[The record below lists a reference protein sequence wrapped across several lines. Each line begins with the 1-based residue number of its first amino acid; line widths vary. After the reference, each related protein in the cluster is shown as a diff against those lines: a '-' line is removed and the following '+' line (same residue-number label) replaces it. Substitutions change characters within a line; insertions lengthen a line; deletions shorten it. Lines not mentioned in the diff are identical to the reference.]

1 MTAERQEGRWYQMSF
16 WALETRVEKL
26 DDLRHAPGGD
36 GGTGTSGSEEPQA
49 ASALNRERALASDLM
64 EQICERDNLNRAYKR
79 VKGNKGAAGVDG
91 MSVEEL
97 YRWLLEHKGELVQ
110 GLLDGSY
117 EPQPVRGV
125 EIPKPGGGV
134 RQLGIPMM
142 PSYCTS
148 YREFGDFREII
159 RGFP

>member
-1 MTAERQEGRWYQMSF
+1 MTAERQEGSWYQMNF
-16 WALETRVEKL
+16 WALETRAEKL

-36 GGTGTSGSEEPQA
+36 GGTGAAGSEEPQA
-49 ASALNRERALASDLM
+49 VSALNRERALASDLM

-110 GLLDGSY
+110 SLLNGSY
-117 EPQPVRGV
+117 KPQPVRGV
-125 EIPKPGGGV
+125 EIPKPGGGM